1 MCNEFAQERTWRAYC
16 EMMAAEALEIVS
28 DEPTAL
34 PSGSVHPS
42 EPAAIITAAPG
53 GSRLDLVP
61 WGWAPWN
68 GKGLV
73 INVRSETRKDP
84 PAARGIAP
92 MDRFYEFRGTKP
104 PKSKFEFTPA
114 LNEPLGFAVILKDGR
129 FALMSCEPNPDVQ
142 GIHSRMPVT
151 LRASDWRRFLTSPLW
166 PADLAAPAS
175 ADTLRSLQVR

>member
-16 EMMAAEALEIVS
+16 EMMAQEALGIVS
-28 DEPTAL
+28 EEPSVL

-61 WGWAPWN
+61 WGWPPWN
-68 GKGLV
+68 GRGV

-92 MDRFYEFRGTKP
+92 MDRFYEYRGTKA

-129 FALMSCEPNPDVQ
+129 FALMTCDPNPDVQ
-142 GIHSRMPVT
+142 DIHSRMPVT
-151 LRASDWRRFLTSPLW
+151 LRASDWRRFLTSTSW
-166 PADLAAPAS
+166 PADLAAPAP

>member
-1 MCNEFAQERTWRAYC
+1 MCNEFARERAWRVYC
-16 EMMAAEALEIVS
+16 EMMAREALQIVS
-28 DEPTAL
+28 DEPSAL

-61 WGWAPWN
+61 WGWPPWS

-92 MDRFYEFRGTKP
+92 MDRFYEFRGAKP
-104 PKSKFEFTPA
+104 PKAKFEFAPA
-114 LNEPLGFAVILKDGR
+114 VNEPLGFAVILKDGR
-129 FALMSCEPNPDVQ
+129 FALMTTEPGPDVY
-142 GIHSRMPVT
+142 GFHNRMPVT
-151 LRASDWRRFLTSPLW
+151 LRASDWPRFLTSASW
-166 PADLAAPAS
+166 PADIVAPAP
-175 ADTLRSLQVR
+175 AGTLRSLQVR